1 LLLLCLF
8 LFSESLFI
16 NLQVAEWLEYAPM
29 FLSGSEFENACS
41 FVDGYLTSRTFLV
54 GHGLTIADIA
64 VWSNL
69 AGKLRVCSP
78 FFQVGSGLQG
88 IV

>member
-1 LLLLCLF
+1 LCLF
-8 LFSESLFI
+8 LFSEPLLLI

-41 FVDGYLTSRTFLV
+41 FVDGYLISRTFLV

-69 AGKLRVCSP
+69 AGKLRDCLP
-78 FFQVGSGLQG
+78 FFFQAGSGHR